1 MDPIVRVDLADWSG
15 ASADPRWIRA
25 VEAGQVLHFPRL
37 AFALDAA
44 ELGLLSPSLLAEG
57 VRNISLDTAGHLKG
71 AAGGEAV
78 QHTVAALMGRFAAQA
93 RALVKGLFP
102 DYDAHLR
109 PAPTSLR
116 PTQVSTRKQSVRAD
130 DRRLHVDAFPTR
142 PNRGERI
149 LRVFT
154 NVNPAGEPRV
164 WRVGEPF
171 EDLARRYLPRLPSY
185 SPWQARLLHG
195 VGLTK
200 SLRSEYDHLMLQ
212 LHDRMKADEAYQRD
226 APQHHVEFA
235 AGTTWVCFSDHT
247 LHAAMSGQYMLEQ
260 TFHLPVSAQYDP
272 SASPLGILT
281 RLAGR
286 PLRDAPLP
294 QRG

>member
-1 MDPIVRVDLADWSG
+1 MEPIVRVDLADWS
-15 ASADPRWIRA
+15 AATSEPRWIVA

-37 AFALDAA
+37 AFTLDDA
-44 ELGLLSPSLLAEG
+44 ERALLSPSLLAEG
-57 VRNISLDTAGHLKG
+57 VRNISLDTAGQLKG
-71 AAGGEAV
+71 VAGDPAV
-78 QHTVAALMGRFAAQA
+78 QRTVGTLMGRFAANA
-93 RALVKGLFP
+93 RALVRGLFP
-102 DYDAHLR
+102 AYDAHLR
-109 PAPTSLR
+109 AAPTSLR

-149 LRVFT
+149 LRVFS
-154 NVNPAGEPRV
+154 NINPAGEPRV

-171 EDLARRYLPRLPSY
+171 EDLARRYLSQLKPY
-185 SPWQARLLHG
+185 APWQARVLHG
-195 VGLTK
+195 IGLTK

-212 LHDRMKADEAYQRD
+212 LHDRMKMDDRYQRE
-226 APQHHVEFA
+226 APQQRVEFP
-235 AGTTWVCFSDHT
+235 AGSTWVCFSDHT
-247 LHAAMSGQYMLEQ
+247 LHAAMGGQYMLEQ

-286 PLRDAPLP
+286 PLRGAPLP
-294 QRG
+294 TRG